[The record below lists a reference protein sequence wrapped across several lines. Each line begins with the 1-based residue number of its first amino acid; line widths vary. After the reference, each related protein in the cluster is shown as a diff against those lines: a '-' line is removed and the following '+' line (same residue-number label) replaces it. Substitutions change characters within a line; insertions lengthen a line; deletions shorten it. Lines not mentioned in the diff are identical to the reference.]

1 MHRDNQAGFAL
12 RHNTR
17 TGFALRHN
25 IQAGFALPSAI
36 FLIVVLAAL
45 GAIVVT
51 VAGLQHTSSARDVM
65 GAKVYQAAR
74 SGIEWGAYKVLQQ
87 ASPGVCPASTAIP
100 MPAGTDLTGLTVNV
114 DCVRSTADEGSRT
127 AAGGN
132 PLEFYLIT
140 ATACNQP
147 PCPNTA
153 APGPAYVERQLQA
166 NIGR

>member
-1 MHRDNQAGFAL
+1 MYPDRQS
-12 RHNTR
+12 
-17 TGFALRHN
+17 
-25 IQAGFALPSAI
+25 GFALPSAI
-36 FLIVVLAAL
+36 FLIVALAIL
-45 GAIVVT
+45 GAIVVS
-51 VAGLQHTSSARDVM
+51 VSGLQHTSSARDVV
-65 GAKVYQAAR
+65 GSKTYQAAR

-87 ASPGVCPASTAIP
+87 AAAPGSGTCAASPTTIA
-100 MPAGTDLTGLTVNV
+100 MPAGTDLTGLSVTVQCALTNF
-114 DCVRSTADEGSRT
+114 DEGSRT

-166 NIGR
+166 TIAR